1 MRVAMYLRLSSE
13 DGDLK
18 DTGKAESESISNQRG
33 LLQNFISSRSEFSG
47 AEISEFC
54 DDGWSGKN
62 FERPDFLR
70 MMEQVKQG
78 QIHCIVVKDLSRF
91 GRDYLVV
98 GNYISRVFPFMGV
111 RFIAVND
118 GFDSSRP
125 QDIDSLDTSF
135 KTLIYD
141 LYSRELSGKVKNAK
155 RMRAEKGFFL
165 SPFAPYGYVKDPE
178 DKNRLL
184 IDKEAAEVV
193 RRIFAWTIDGVR
205 PTEIAAMLNREGVPT
220 PMLYKRAAG
229 CSRDRWPSI
238 HEENFWTQG
247 NIFKILRDERYIGK
261 CVYGKRERDM
271 VGNWHTVKR
280 SRADWIV
287 VDETHEGIVSKDD
300 FQKVASRMKEY
311 REFVPSVSEKNPLR
325 RKVICGTC
333 GHAMMLSNTKNA
345 RYHCRTLHLE
355 TEFNC
360 TSEGILQADVHEMV
374 VTLIRTYAAYAVS
387 LEHLLVLQKERIQ
400 TEKKQARRELAVL
413 QSRKN
418 QFEKALQDLYEKLID
433 GTIDKETYLS
443 HKANNQAKMQELSD
457 QMKRLEKNTQTTTG
471 QGGAFIEKY
480 KEYAELE
487 TLTSEIA
494 NDVVKRVT
502 VHKDGGIEIELA
514 LRDELEKLLTCLETV
529 DAAS

>member
-33 LLQNFISSRSEFSG
+33 LLQNFISSHPEFSG
-47 AEISEFC
+47 WEVSEFC

-70 MMEQVKQG
+70 MMEQVKQSRI
-78 QIHCIVVKDLSRF
+78 QCIVVKDLSRF

-98 GNYISRVFPFMGV
+98 GNYISRVFPFLGV

-141 LYSRELSGKVKNAK
+141 LYSRELSAKVKNAK
-155 RMRAEKGFFL
+155 RMRAEKGLFL

-178 DKNRLL
+178 NKNRLL
-184 IDKEAAEVV
+184 VDEQAAAIV
-193 RRIFAWTIDGVR
+193 RKIFALTIDGVK
-205 PTEIAAMLNREGVPT
+205 PTEIAAMLNREGVST

-229 CSRDRWPSI
+229 CSRERWPSI

-271 VGNWHTVKR
+271 VGNRHTVKR
-280 SRADWIV
+280 SKTDWVI
-287 VDETHEGIVSKDD
+287 VDETHEGIVSKAD
-300 FQKVASRMKEY
+300 FQKAAGRMKEY
-311 REFVPSVSEKNPLR
+311 REFIPSISERNPLR
-325 RKVICGTC
+325 KKVICGIC
-333 GHAMMLSNTKNA
+333 GHAMSLSHTRNA
-345 RYHCRTLHLE
+345 KYHCRTSHLE
-355 TEFNC
+355 TGFGC
-360 TSEGILQADVHEMV
+360 TSEGILQADIHEMV

-387 LEHLLVLQKERIQ
+387 LEHLLLLQRERIQ
-400 TEKKQARRELAVL
+400 AEKKQARRELTVL

-418 QFEKALQDLYEKLID
+418 QLEKALQDLYEKLID

-443 HKANNQAKMQELSD
+443 HKASNQSKMQELAE
-457 QMKRLEKNTQTTTG
+457 QMERLEKSSQAATE

-480 KEYAELE
+480 REYTELE
-487 TLTSEIA
+487 TLTAEVA

-502 VHKDGGIEIELA
+502 VYKEGGIEIELT
-514 LRDELEKLLTCLETV
+514 LRDELEKLLACIEAV
-529 DAAS
+529 DTAS

>member
-387 LEHLLVLQKERIQ
+387 LEHLLVLQKERNYF
-400 TEKKQARRELAVL
+400 V
-413 QSRKN
+413 
-418 QFEKALQDLYEKLID
+418 Y
-433 GTIDKETYLS
+433 
-443 HKANNQAKMQELSD
+443 
-457 QMKRLEKNTQTTTG
+457 
-471 QGGAFIEKY
+471 
-480 KEYAELE
+480 
-487 TLTSEIA
+487 
-494 NDVVKRVT
+494 
-502 VHKDGGIEIELA
+502 
-514 LRDELEKLLTCLETV
+514 
-529 DAAS
+529 